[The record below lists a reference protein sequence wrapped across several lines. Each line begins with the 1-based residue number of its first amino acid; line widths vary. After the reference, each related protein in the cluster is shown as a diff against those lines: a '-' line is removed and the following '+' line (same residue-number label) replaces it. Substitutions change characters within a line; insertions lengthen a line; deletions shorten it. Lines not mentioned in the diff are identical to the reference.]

1 MKIVKLAPPKEK
13 IETASLPQTSC
24 KYDSE
29 GFRARILNVSR
40 VLEIGSD
47 LVSDEHSVQ
56 LENCSVG
63 LTNFFLYSL
72 TVITTTQD
80 TKSFIA

>member
-1 MKIVKLAPPKEK
+1 MLQKWNKIIKGGGSNENCKACPPKEK

-47 LVSDEHSVQ
+47 LVSDEHSV
-56 LENCSVG
+56 
-63 LTNFFLYSL
+63 
-72 TVITTTQD
+72 
-80 TKSFIA
+80 